1 MRILRIDEI
10 SGRTDTL
17 PKRITIEDIRFS
29 KHWILQLVDKFGMD
43 IPDDLEGR
51 EFRKMFDQWRGRSG
65 DETNFYFADELRKC
79 LNKYLIGK

>member
-1 MRILRIDEI
+1 MRILRIDEV
-10 SGRTDTL
+10 SGRSDTL

-29 KHWILQLVDKFGMD
+29 KQWILQLVDEFGMD

-65 DETNFYFADELRKC
+65 DETNFHFADELRKG